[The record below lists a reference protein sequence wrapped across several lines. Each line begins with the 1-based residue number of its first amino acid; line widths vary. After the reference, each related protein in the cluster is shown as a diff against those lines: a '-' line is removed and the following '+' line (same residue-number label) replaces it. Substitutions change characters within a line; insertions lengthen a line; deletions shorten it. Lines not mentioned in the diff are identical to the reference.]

1 MPASSNRRVAQIRP
15 QYAEAFRC
23 IGAECEDTCGSGWSV
38 SIDKN
43 TFEKYQAIPDSPLYP
58 ILQER
63 LVRIETHASDLQ
75 YAKIKT
81 AMKRVRSGARTG
93 FARFKKNTEQNT
105 SRSPARTI
113 LARSKPSITKQRKRC
128 SSPVR
133 KRQGWFCFTHN
144 LFPMK
149 QRLRRIPV
157 CLCLL
162 RRSRCRGRLPWY
174 ISGPSGNL
182 LYCC

>member
-1 MPASSNRRVAQIRP
+1 MEPSAKTLAVVGGASPSTRTPLKNIRPFLIALSTRSCRSDWYGSRPMPA
-15 QYAEAFRC
+15 
-23 IGAECEDTCGSGWSV
+23 TC
-38 SIDKN
+38 N
-43 TFEKYQAIPDSPLYP
+43 TPRSKQP
-58 ILQER
+58 
-63 LVRIETHASDLQ
+63 
-75 YAKIKT
+75 